1 MTNMNVEVKENMMNA
16 NLDVE
21 SMMNVNLNVKRSMM
35 NAN

>member
-1 MTNMNVEVKENMMNA
+1 MNVEVKENMMNA